1 MKVFRKIRELAVWV
15 LEERSISGG
24 EQSGYKVLKQVCAV
38 CLRNSE
44 GAA

>member
-1 MKVFRKIRELAVWV
+1 MKVFRKIRELAIWV
-15 LEERSISGG
+15 SEERSISGR
-24 EQSGYKVLKQVCAV
+24 EQSGYEVLRQACAV